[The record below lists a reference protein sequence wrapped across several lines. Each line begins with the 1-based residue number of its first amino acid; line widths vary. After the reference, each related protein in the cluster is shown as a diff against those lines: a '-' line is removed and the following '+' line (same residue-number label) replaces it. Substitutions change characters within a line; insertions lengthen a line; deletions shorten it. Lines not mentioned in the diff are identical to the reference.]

1 VPHARKEDMALLPM
15 LDSLMDSEKEAQL
28 YEKYVEHM

>member
-15 LDSLMDSEKEAQL
+15 LDDLMDSEKETQL